1 MRMFLFLGLLGFSA
15 CESNRYCTQEFAT
28 ITIEVNGVV
37 LDDYYTIRLRTGD
50 TIRRDRPIADKYYEV
65 LDDLWTNKIKENGE
79 YFLFEGKVGNA
90 VLVREQFKI
99 GHDECHI
106 RLIEGRTRVDL

>member
-1 MRMFLFLGLLGFSA
+1 MRMILFLGLVGFSA
-15 CESNRYCTQEFAT
+15 CESNRYCTEEFRT
-28 ITIEVNGVV
+28 ITIEVNGAV
-37 LDDYYTIRLRTGD
+37 LDDFYTVRLRTGD
-50 TIRRDRPIADKYYEV
+50 TIRRDSPISGKYYEV
-65 LDDLWTNKIKENGE
+65 LDDLWTDKIKQEGE
-79 YFLFEGKVGNA
+79 YFLFEGKVGDS

>member
-1 MRMFLFLGLLGFSA
+1 MRILLLLGLLAFSG
-15 CESNRYCTQEFAT
+15 CESNRFCTQEFKMV
-28 ITIEVNGVV
+28 TIEVNGAV
-37 LDDYYTIRLRTGD
+37 LDDFYTIRLRTGD
-50 TIRRDRPIADKYYEV
+50 TIRRDRPIADKYYVV

-79 YFLFEGKVGNA
+79 YFLFEGKVGDS

-106 RLIEGRTRVDL
+106 HLIEGRTRVDL

>member
-1 MRMFLFLGLLGFSA
+1 M
-15 CESNRYCTQEFAT
+15 
-28 ITIEVNGVV
+28 ITIEVNGAV
-37 LDDYYTIRLRTGD
+37 LDDYYTVRLRTGD
-50 TIRRDRPIADKYYEV
+50 TIRRNSPIGDKYYEV
-65 LDDLWTNKIKENGE
+65 LDDLWTDKIKQEGE
-79 YFLFEGKVGNA
+79 YFLFEGKVGDS

>member
-1 MRMFLFLGLLGFSA
+1 MRMFLFLGLLGLSA
-15 CESNRYCTQEFAT
+15 CEGNRYCTQQFAM

-50 TIRRDRPIADKYYEV
+50 TIRRERPIADKYYEV

-79 YFLFEGKVGNA
+79 YFLFEGKVGDS

-99 GHDECHI
+99 GHDDCHI